1 MTWRD
6 SSDRSLADYP
16 HPSLAVDVA
25 LLTVRDGRL
34 SVLLHERAD
43 GTRALPGVFVHVE
56 ETLAG
61 AALRALRDKA
71 GVTGREPVQLRVFDD
86 PERDDRGRVIS
97 VAHVDLVPIEGL
109 GSSQVPAPIEDTAS
123 GLAFD
128 HAEIVTHAVE
138 WARGLYAAAPDPRH
152 LAGDTFTLL
161 ELQRVHEAVA
171 GEPLQKDTF
180 RRRMIDSLEDTGQ
193 HTSGGVGKPARLYRR
208 RLSPTRTATSSA
220 PPASTRSAVAA
231 EDPPSRRP
239 GRTRSAPPRRL
250 GTPAP

>member
-6 SSDRSLADYP
+6 NSGRSLTDYP

-25 LLTVRDGRL
+25 MLTVLDGRL

-43 GTRALPGVFVHVE
+43 GIRALPGVFVHLD

-71 GVTGREPVQLRVFDD
+71 GVTGQEPVQLRVFDD
-86 PERDDRGRVIS
+86 PERDDRGRVLS
-97 VAHVDLVPIEGL
+97 VAHVDLVPLERLGGRSTPAPVAGL
-109 GSSQVPAPIEDTAS
+109 G

-128 HAEIVTHAVE
+128 HNRIVAHAVD
-138 WARGLYAAAPDPRH
+138 WARAIYARAPDPRG

-180 RRRMIDSLEDTGQ
+180 RRRMIDGLEDTGS
-193 HTSGGVGKPARLYRR
+193 HTSGGVGKPARRFRR
-208 RLSPTRTATSSA
+208 RY
-220 PPASTRSAVAA
+220 
-231 EDPPSRRP
+231 
-239 GRTRSAPPRRL
+239 
-250 GTPAP
+250 

>member
-6 SSDRSLADYP
+6 SSGRSLADYP

-34 SVLLHERAD
+34 SVLLHERPD
-43 GTRALPGVFVHVE
+43 GTRALPGVFVHID
-56 ETLAG
+56 ETLAN

-71 GVTGREPVQLRVFDD
+71 CVTGQEPVQLRVFDD
-86 PERDDRGRVIS
+86 PSRDDRGRVLS
-97 VAHVDLVPIEGL
+97 VAHVDLVRIDRL
-109 GSSQVPAPIEDTAS
+109 GTGEHLLAPIEDTAS

-128 HAEIVTHAVE
+128 HAEIVAHAAA
-138 WARGLYAAAPDPRH
+138 WARALYTAAPDPRG

-180 RRRMIDSLEDTGQ
+180 RRRMIDGLADTGR

-208 RLSPTRTATSSA
+208 
-220 PPASTRSAVAA
+220 
-231 EDPPSRRP
+231 
-239 GRTRSAPPRRL
+239 
-250 GTPAP
+250 